1 MTDYTQMHVFFA
13 VTTAAVILFTA
24 FLCAVLVALYRLL
37 RTLDDIAQNVEEET
51 DEIRADLDD
60 LRDDLR
66 EGFRSVPLLPLFH
79 FFGKAARRAVQRKK
93 ARRRS
98 RKA

>member
-13 VTTAAVILFTA
+13 VTTVAVILFTA

-60 LRDDLR
+60 LREDLR
-66 EGFRSVPLLPLFH
+66 EGFRFVPLFH
-79 FFGKAARRAVQRKK
+79 FFGKAARRAVKRKN

-98 RKA
+98 RKS